1 MSVKPTGARDLLSL
15 SARVV
20 NEYMLALRLIIIFA
34 ETKKISRNCLIK
46 PVAQA
51 ELFNKK
57 NWSSARDT
65 VLLILNYV
73 PPMADQLLPA
83 NLPFVFHLIHWYASF
98 YVTQTFPNFYEYVT
112 PSVGDPRVRKSLILQ
127 VMKCGAEK
135 SCCLRHAG
143 KNAKKNMKRVTDFK
157 SQQTPVRITPTP
169 KIKLA

>member
-1 MSVKPTGARDLLSL
+1 
-15 SARVV
+15 
-20 NEYMLALRLIIIFA
+20 MLALRLIIIFA

-51 ELFNKK
+51 EFFNKK
-57 NWSSARDT
+57 NWSSARYT
-65 VLLILNYV
+65 VLLILN
-73 PPMADQLLPA
+73 
-83 NLPFVFHLIHWYASF
+83 
-98 YVTQTFPNFYEYVT
+98 YEYVT

-127 VMKCGAEK
+127 VMKCAAEK

-143 KNAKKNMKRVTDFK
+143 KNAKKNIKRVTDFK